1 MKLRYYYILLALLIA
16 LGCIGLILVLD
27 TRQSEVL
34 YVAEGYFLLMVIYL
48 IVFYRKVMSPI
59 DTLSGGLDMLR
70 SQDFN
75 STLRHVGQKEVDMIA
90 DTFNFMLDRLRSQR
104 IRFEEQAYPLRQLIH
119 HSPSGVI
126 ILDPTG
132 KVVVANPSSGRFIGH
147 DVVAGS
153 ILGNSPSTLA
163 RKLSEDM
170 SQDNS
175 RILRMTDGNVVRYS
189 SHSFI
194 NTGITY
200 RFYIIDNVT
209 DEILQSERNGYEKVI
224 RTMSHEVNNSVA
236 GMLSAL
242 ETIKGMAEYDD
253 TMTDLIPILQ
263 SCSDRARSMS
273 NFISRYAEV
282 IKIPEPVMADVDITS
297 FLLRNKLFLQGIA
310 SGFGV
315 RFEMNLPTESYTI
328 KADIVLLEQVL
339 VNIIKNSAESV
350 VASNRSDGLV
360 SVDAKSA
367 GSEVI
372 ITVTDN
378 GVGISEQNRYRI
390 FTPFFSDKP
399 NGQGIGLMTVREI
412 LRKHDC
418 RFSLGTSPDDKL
430 TRFVIRFSR

>member
-1 MKLRYYYILLALLIA
+1 
-16 LGCIGLILVLD
+16 
-27 TRQSEVL
+27 
-34 YVAEGYFLLMVIYL
+34 
-48 IVFYRKVMSPI
+48 
-59 DTLSGGLDMLR
+59 
-70 SQDFN
+70 
-75 STLRHVGQKEVDMIA
+75 
-90 DTFNFMLDRLRSQR
+90 
-104 IRFEEQAYPLRQLIH
+104 
-119 HSPSGVI
+119 
-126 ILDPTG
+126 
-132 KVVVANPSSGRFIGH
+132 
-147 DVVAGS
+147 
-153 ILGNSPSTLA
+153 
-163 RKLSEDM
+163 
-170 SQDNS
+170 
-175 RILRMTDGNVVRYS
+175 
-189 SHSFI
+189 
-194 NTGITY
+194 
-200 RFYIIDNVT
+200 
-209 DEILQSERNGYEKVI
+209 
-224 RTMSHEVNNSVA
+224 
-236 GMLSAL
+236 MLSAL